1 MLGNR
6 PLVVYNSG
14 ATWFH
19 HVNNIDSR
27 TFMTSES
34 GSPTQDMVFYPWGGA
49 WNTSGGGGL
58 EFAGL
63 AYDDPSTNSQLTTFR
78 LFSGNLGRWFTPDPL
93 GGDVTNPQSLNRYAY
108 VLNNPMTLTDP
119 TGLVTIHGPGNPPG
133 GGGGGC
139 DPGDPSC
146 DPEPSCDIDFV
157 FCGPGNGDGGV
168 GDGSG
173 GTAGRGTP
181 GLPNAFLGS
190 DAGVLDL
197 DLTISTI
204 TWACAYNPMCLVIGG
219 AGVAGAAYQIGTMY
233 VSAKIGQAIV
243 KAGVQIYQSRAEDR
257 LIRDIARRYCV
268 DRRALGKL
276 IHEVKGPIGGG
287 TKGFDLTKE
296 EIEALAETLPK
307 LPGCTPQQ

>member
-1 MLGNR
+1 VDG
-6 PLVVYNSG
+6 YNFASLDYYDTSTTT
-14 ATWFH
+14 ALTPFR
-19 HVNNIDSR
+19 VFSPNI
-27 TFMTSES
+27 
-34 GSPTQDMVFYPWGGA
+34 
-49 WNTSGGGGL
+49 
-58 EFAGL
+58 
-63 AYDDPSTNSQLTTFR
+63 
-78 LFSGNLGRWFTPDPL
+78 GRWHSPDPL

-108 VLNNPMTLTDP
+108 VLNNPMSLTDP
-119 TGLVTIHGPGNPPG
+119 LGLVTIHGPGNPPG

-139 DPGDPSC
+139 DPGDPPC
-146 DPEPSCDIDFV
+146 DPDPCDPDFV

-219 AGVAGAAYQIGTMY
+219 VGVAGAAYQIGTMY